1 LKNSGTTADLAV
13 IDEKKRP
20 MYYFLETERK
30 KKEYKQVDKT
40 SS

>member
-1 LKNSGTTADLAV
+1 V
-13 IDEKKRP
+13 IDEKKIKNRCII
-20 MYYFLETERK
+20 LETERK